1 MRLNKT
7 KGALV
12 ENKPI
17 IGIKYIIILN
27 IAFITL
33 CILSWIIGPAILE
46 LLKNNGLDLIMPTD
60 INTIIIALSTI
71 SISMFQIIIEK
82 VNDRILGMS
91 YKKIFFKDRIWKYRN
106 FPNSSLILLEM
117 LIVSNILN
125 LFKDNVYTNIL
136 HCIILVITIYFS
148 CRIFYLSLIV
158 VIKKSKIYYAIKKKI
173 INSMDD
179 IDNNIISD
187 IIEELPLLEKENEK
201 CYNSYIYEEIG
212 VLIHLIIAIKDNK
225 NIDKHKKQVI
235 NIIRNRIIYDDREKE
250 KLISNIECKGN
261 IEFAEEKEIWEN
273 ILVEIKEE
281 INTEC
286 KAS

>member
-7 KGALV
+7 KGSLV

-17 IGIKYIIILN
+17 FGIKYIIILN

-33 CILSWIIGPAILE
+33 CILSWIIGPSILE

-91 YKKIFFKDRIWKYRN
+91 YKKIFFKDRIWKYSN

-125 LFKDNVYTNIL
+125 LFKENVYINIL

-187 IIEELPLLEKENEK
+187 IIEELPLLEKENKK

-235 NIIRNRIIYDDREKE
+235 NIIRNKIIYDDREIE
-250 KLISNIECKGN
+250 KLISNIERKGN
-261 IEFAEEKEIWEN
+261 IEFGEEKEIWEN
-273 ILVEIKEE
+273 ILVEIKE